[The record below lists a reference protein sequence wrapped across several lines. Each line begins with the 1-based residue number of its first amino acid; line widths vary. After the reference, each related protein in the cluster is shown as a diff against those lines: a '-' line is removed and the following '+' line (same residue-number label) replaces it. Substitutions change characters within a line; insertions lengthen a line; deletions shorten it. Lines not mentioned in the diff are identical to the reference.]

1 MKTFFWSL
9 LLTLFLAACQTSQI
23 TDLTVPSGGVLYKDD
38 FSNPASGW
46 PRVVD
51 VNGSEDYFHGSY
63 LILVNTPQ
71 YNLWAVP
78 GRTFNNVRVEVDA
91 TPLAGPE
98 ANRIG
103 IVCRYRSPQ
112 DYYFFIISSD
122 GYYAI
127 GKTLNGKAS
136 LLGQEMMVYS
146 NAIVQGKGPDHIRF
160 DCIGA
165 SLTGYVNGQ
174 ALAGT
179 SDADFQSGDAGL
191 LAGTFDTAGVAI
203 VFSNFRVIKP

>member
-1 MKTFFWSL
+1 MKCYRWLF
-9 LLTLFLAACQTSQI
+9 LLTLFLADCQTSLI
-23 TDLTVPSGGVLYKDD
+23 TDLTVPSGGILYKDD

-51 VNGSEDYFHGSY
+51 INGSEDYINGSY

-78 GRTFNNVRVEVDA
+78 GRIFNDVRVEVDA

-103 IVCRYRSPQ
+103 IVCRHRNPQ
-112 DYYFFIISSD
+112 NYYFFIISSD

-127 GKTLNGKAS
+127 GKTLNGTAS
-136 LLGQEMMVYS
+136 LLGQDMMAY
-146 NAIVQGKGPDHIRF
+146 NTAIVQGKGSNHIRF

-165 SLTGYVNGQ
+165 SLTGYVNDQ
-174 ALAGT
+174 MLAGT
-179 SDADFQSGDAGL
+179 NDADFQNGDAGL
-191 LAGTFDTAGVAI
+191 LVGTFDTAGVVI
-203 VFSNFRVIKP
+203 VFTNFRVIKP